1 MVQNILP
8 NKRIL
13 IAVFVGLIIIL
24 LRGWFLSILSL
35 SIASIVIQYS
45 PSSQIYRN
53 LAISSKIIN
62 LQVISSIITIFAG
75 GIVGYISR
83 KYGWLYGIITGL
95 IATAIYLGFYP
106 LLLVETLIGG
116 WLGEKLA
123 NLRKKKLSM

>member
-1 MVQNILP
+1 MTQNAFP
-8 NKRIL
+8 NKRVL
-13 IAVFVGLIIIL
+13 IAIFVGLIIIL
-24 LRGWFLSILSL
+24 LRGWILSALSL
-35 SIASIVIQYS
+35 SVASIVIQYS
-45 PSSQIYRN
+45 PASQIYRN

-83 KYGWLYGIITGL
+83 KFGWLYGLITGL
-95 IATAIYLGFYP
+95 IASTISLGFYP

-123 NLRKKKLSM
+123 NLRKKKLST